1 LALVAGID
9 EAGFGPVLG
18 PLVVSSSLFSVP
30 DGLEGESMWRMLSGA
45 VCRRASRRRW
55 RVAIADSKRLYGGLR
70 GGRGLEGLERGVLAM
85 LACRGPAPGSLR
97 ELLET
102 ISPGAIDAARAYPW
116 YSNGE
121 RSPSRNGSPL
131 GGLDLPLPRSAS
143 AADVALA
150 SKALQKAMEQAGLKL
165 LEIRSETVFEGE
177 YNRLASASNKSLML
191 FDVTCRLL
199 MRLWRAAGSRR
210 LIVHA
215 DRQGGRQHYLGG
227 LQRAFEGCSFK
238 IIEEDNNTSAYRITS
253 GTKEAEFH
261 FTVGGE
267 EAHLPVALASMASK
281 YLREL
286 FMELLNGFW
295 AGWVPGLAP
304 TAGYYTDGR
313 RFHRDIAPAVKQ
325 LGIDERM
332 LYRIC

>member
-1 LALVAGID
+1 MALVAGID

-70 GGRGLEGLERGVLAM
+70 GGTGLEGLERGVLAM

-199 MRLWRAAGSRR
+199 ARLWEVAGSHR
-210 LIVHA
+210 LIVHV
-215 DRQGGRQHYLGG
+215 DRQGGRLRYLSG
-227 LQRAFEGCSFK
+227 LQRVFEGCSFK
-238 IIEEDNNTSAYRITS
+238 IIEEDADQSAYRVTR
-253 GTKEAEFH
+253 GPKEAEVRFA
-261 FTVGGE
+261 VNCE
-267 EAHLPVALASMASK
+267 DRQLPVALASMASK

-286 FMELLNGFW
+286 SMELLNRFW
-295 AGWVPGLAP
+295 AGLVPDLAP
-304 TAGYYTDGR
+304 TAGYYADGR
-313 RFHRDIAPAVKQ
+313 RFYQDIQPAARQ
-325 LGIDERM
+325 LGVEERM
-332 LYRIC
+332 LYRFC